1 MSNTP
6 THSIATSVS
15 QPQTPTPSPI
25 ISPSAMLPI
34 YPAIDID
41 AQVSPRLPSRRG
53 CLELPCFCLLNNAV
67 MANSTGGGGTGF
79 RGLGLL
85 LLESL
90 WSSPGSC
97 NPLSSVLLLNQRG
110 GL

>member
-41 AQVSPRLPSRRG
+41 AQVSLPLALQHR
-53 CLELPCFCLLNNAV
+53 CVAVLPLYP
-67 MANSTGGGGTGF
+67 
-79 RGLGLL
+79 
-85 LLESL
+85 E
-90 WSSPGSC
+90 
-97 NPLSSVLLLNQRG
+97 
-110 GL
+110 

>member
-6 THSIATSVS
+6 THSIAASIS

-41 AQVSPRLPSRRG
+41 AQVSSKFRRDSF
-53 CLELPCFCLLNNAV
+53 LMELNHHYKC
-67 MANSTGGGGTGF
+67 
-79 RGLGLL
+79 
-85 LLESL
+85 
-90 WSSPGSC
+90 
-97 NPLSSVLLLNQRG
+97 
-110 GL
+110 

>member
-41 AQVSPRLPSRRG
+41 AQVSLPQ
-53 CLELPCFCLLNNAV
+53 
-67 MANSTGGGGTGF
+67 
-79 RGLGLL
+79 
-85 LLESL
+85 SL
-90 WSSPGSC
+90 QHTCEAILFLYSE
-97 NPLSSVLLLNQRG
+97 
-110 GL
+110 

>member
-6 THSIATSVS
+6 THSIAASIS

-41 AQVSPRLPSRRG
+41 AQVSAKLRSDDFQ
-53 CLELPCFCLLNNAV
+53 LEL
-67 MANSTGGGGTGF
+67 SHHHKH
-79 RGLGLL
+79 
-85 LLESL
+85 
-90 WSSPGSC
+90 
-97 NPLSSVLLLNQRG
+97 
-110 GL
+110 

>member
-6 THSIATSVS
+6 THSIAASVS

-41 AQVSPRLPSRRG
+41 AQVSSAFRKD
-53 CLELPCFCLLNNAV
+53 
-67 MANSTGGGGTGF
+67 GF
-79 RGLGLL
+79 PGITLL
-85 LLESL
+85 LVILHI
-90 WSSPGSC
+90 
-97 NPLSSVLLLNQRG
+97 
-110 GL
+110 

>member
-6 THSIATSVS
+6 THSIAASIS

-41 AQVSPRLPSRRG
+41 AQVSSTLGEMVTLEWHHLQMLTLSDPNVLDGIVKDSRY
-53 CLELPCFCLLNNAV
+53 N
-67 MANSTGGGGTGF
+67 
-79 RGLGLL
+79 
-85 LLESL
+85 
-90 WSSPGSC
+90 
-97 NPLSSVLLLNQRG
+97 
-110 GL
+110 